1 MIYNFNI
8 KEIIELNKTNID
20 KIKELEQMKL
30 WIGGQNKKI
39 AEEINYTNKNILENN
54 SQKEQNYESIK
65 KNNEQKDELKKALL
79 ILLWK

>member
-1 MIYNFNI
+1 
-8 KEIIELNKTNID
+8 
-20 KIKELEQMKL
+20 MKL
-30 WIGGQNKKI
+30 WIGGQNEKI